1 MWKVLYISSFH
12 FFNMVLFGYLIA
24 IISAIIVALF
34 LGLPIVAERPWR
46 RSWTL
51 TVVFPTPIIAA
62 GLLAVSLKLGFRGFY
77 NTLDL
82 GLIMGIVSA
91 FLVKYVLE
99 SIFPKPPFHP
109 G

>member
-1 MWKVLYISSFH
+1 MI
-12 FFNMVLFGYLIA
+12 LFSYLIA
-24 IISAIIVALF
+24 IISAIIAASL

-51 TVVFPTPIIAA
+51 TVIFPTPIIAA
-62 GLLAVSLKLGFRGFY
+62 GLLAASLRLGFKGFY

-82 GLIMGIVSA
+82 GLIMGILSA
-91 FLVKYVLE
+91 LLVKYILE

>member
-1 MWKVLYISSFH
+1 MI
-12 FFNMVLFGYLIA
+12 LFSYLIA
-24 IISAIIVALF
+24 IVSAIIVASL

-51 TVVFPTPIIAA
+51 TVIFPTPIIAA

-82 GLIMGIVSA
+82 GLIMGILSA
-91 FLVKYVLE
+91 LLVKYIIE
-99 SIFPKPPFHP
+99 NIFPRPPFHP

>member
-1 MWKVLYISSFH
+1 MI
-12 FFNMVLFGYLIA
+12 LFGYLIA

-34 LGLPIVAERPWR
+34 LGLPIVAERSWR

-51 TVVFPTPIIAA
+51 TVIFPTPIIAA
-62 GLLAVSLKLGFRGFY
+62 GLLAVSLKLGFKGFY
-77 NTLDL
+77 NTMDL
-82 GLIMGIVSA
+82 GLIMGIISA
-91 FLVKYVLE
+91 FLVKYILE

>member
-1 MWKVLYISSFH
+1 MLNFH
-12 FFNMVLFGYLIA
+12 LFNMILFSYLIA
-24 IISAIIVALF
+24 IVSAIIVASL

-51 TVVFPTPIIAA
+51 TVIFPTPIIAA

-82 GLIMGIVSA
+82 GLIMGILSA
-91 FLVKYVLE
+91 LLVKYIIE
-99 SIFPKPPFHP
+99 NIFPRPPFHP